1 MELNQALGWLED
13 DIAVDARIKVLI
25 DYVELVLGGGEGLT
39 YSGNDRSDLRAS
51 MLRDLA
57 DRWIAG
63 RRGEG
68 DALADRPPSP
78 ERRRRGFY
86 AVP

>member
-13 DIAVDARIKVLI
+13 DVAVDARIKVLV

-39 YSGNDRSDLRAS
+39 YSENDRSDLRAS

-57 DRWIAG
+57 AHWIAG
-63 RRGEG
+63 RRGEA

-78 ERRRRGFY
+78 EERRRGFY

>member
-1 MELNQALGWLED
+1 VDFNEALDCLEHD
-13 DIAVDARIKVLI
+13 VAVEARVTVLI

-39 YSGNDRSDLRAS
+39 YSENDRSDLRAS

-63 RRGEG
+63 RRREG
-68 DALADRPPSP
+68 DVLADRPPSP
-78 ERRRRGFY
+78 EGRRRGFY